1 MSAPKCIMKW
11 KYKAAAGK
19 NGGGEMAAYKNYIEK
34 QVKDRQAEKGEYA
47 LLPDFS
53 GEKDFRKSS
62 ESDESYDLRKDAKG
76 DFERYKD
83 YMEYRKG
90 SGGLFS
96 DEGADMRTLKHD
108 MTHRDGIFWI
118 PIISMKEKDAEVSGM
133 DSEQKWIDAAR
144 RFVHAAAKE
153 MGVKEENLR
162 WVGAFHLKPESDQN
176 KLADAGCMPHV
187 HLVIWDESGKTPAKV
202 RPKTFEKIRKI
213 QTECFLGDYRRS
225 RYDERNELRKEI
237 KSAFVSESMN
247 QAADKLCDL
256 VYDISVVTGGHGRL
270 TAETFTKTPR
280 MLTGIVGKLGAGETL
295 SEGEKKMMKA
305 MHCTTM
311 RDVQRKAIAYQDI
324 ADRLDSTV
332 SEILATPEISK
343 LMESW
348 REVSADIRANAGEA
362 EAEIQ
367 TYKDEEEIRKGL
379 KNSIL
384 AYAASQYKAAGFHE
398 APSPAQMAALEQKLA
413 MGKFYDDLPEADFY
427 QTIEVLANAASYC
440 QMPKGSFAVQMM
452 SMIQRSNIPYANLGR
467 IRQAIAQGYD
477 SPNHLLTHTTREVW
491 DAMRDIGYP
500 HDHAVSVI
508 GGYNAAREW
517 DLMNASVGDFCSKT
531 IFDLTYQDLDRT
543 DLVFQQRLR
552 EQQQELEERRRELER
567 QSERDAAQQ
576 EADRRA
582 EEEAQRKADEE
593 AARAD
598 EERHAEENRQ
608 VNETPESGPESD
620 PR

>member
-1 MSAPKCIMKW
+1 MGAPRCIMKW

-19 NGGGEMAAYKNYIEK
+19 NGSGEMAAYKNYIEK

-47 LLPDFS
+47 LLPDYS

-62 ESDESYDLRKDAKG
+62 ESDESYNLRKDAKG

-96 DEGADMRTLKHD
+96 DDGADMKTLKHD
-108 MTHRDGIFWI
+108 MTHRDGVFWI
-118 PIISMKEKDAEVSGM
+118 PIISMKEKDAETAGM

-144 RFVHAAAKE
+144 KFVHAAAKE
-153 MGVKEENLR
+153 MGLKEENLR

-187 HLVIWDESGKTPAKV
+187 HLVIWDESGHTPAKI

-225 RYDERNELRKEI
+225 RYEERNELRAEI
-237 KSAFVSESMN
+237 KNKFVSESMSE
-247 QAADKLCDL
+247 AADKLCDL
-256 VYDISVVTGGHGRL
+256 VYDISLVTGGHGRL
-270 TAETFTKTPR
+270 SAETFSKTPR
-280 MLTGIVGKLGAGETL
+280 MLTNIAGKLALGENLSDGEKQMMKKMHLDTL
-295 SEGEKKMMKA
+295 S
-305 MHCTTM
+305 
-311 RDVQRKAIAYQDI
+311 DVKRKAIAYQDI
-324 ADRLDSTV
+324 ADRLDAV
-332 SEILATPEISK
+332 VDEVLATPEISQ

-348 REVSADIRANAGEA
+348 REVSADIRANSGEA
-362 EAEIQ
+362 ESEIQ

-384 AYAASQYKAAGFHE
+384 AYASSQYKAAGFHE
-398 APSPAQMAALEQKLA
+398 APSPAQMNTLEQKLA
-413 MGKFYDDLPEADFY
+413 MGKFYDDLPEEDFY
-427 QTIEVLANAASYC
+427 RTVEVLANAANYC

-452 SMIQRSNIPYANLGR
+452 NMIQRSNIPYANLGK
-467 IRQAIAQGYD
+467 IREAIAAGYA
-477 SPNHLLTHTTREVW
+477 SPNHLLSHTTREVW

-500 HDHAVSVI
+500 HDHAVSII

-552 EQQQELEERRRELER
+552 EQQQELDEKRRELDR
-567 QSERDAAQQ
+567 QQ
-576 EADRRA
+576 EEAEQRR
-582 EEEAQRKADEE
+582 ADEE
-593 AARAD
+593 AARMDSLANTAD
-598 EERHAEENRQ
+598 HSEPDHPEFRRHG
-608 VNETPESGPESD
+608 PELPEAAESD